1 MLRRHP
7 YTDTRKEKK
16 KKKWRRQKKKEVLKK
31 VFRSRYRLSSMQHAY
46 TVSMICKTG
55 KRICASF
62 FFSLV
67 SPSRFVPKSH
77 GTSPLRRQN
86 PDSTCNT
93 LIATT
98 SGLRPADAAT
108 PLDEFCLSERDAV
121 LSTNLSASPF
131 RNGPISAA
139 ADVKLR

>member
-1 MLRRHP
+1 ME
-7 YTDTRKEKK
+7 TIK
-16 KKKWRRQKKKEVLKK
+16 QKEVSKK

-46 TVSMICKTG
+46 TVGMICKTG
-55 KRICASF
+55 ERIRASLF
-62 FFSLV
+62 FFLV
-67 SPSRFVPKSH
+67 SPSRFMPKSH
-77 GTSPLRRQN
+77 KTSPLRRQN

-108 PLDEFCLSERDAV
+108 PLDEFCLSKHDVV
-121 LSTNLSASPF
+121 LSANLSASPS
-131 RNGPISAA
+131 RNGPIPVT